1 MYLKNI
7 YWFYNKALSPSF
19 CDDIVKF
26 GKMMKDQLAVT
37 VDQSKYDIT
46 PEEEK
51 ELLKVRNSRI
61 TWIEPMRWM
70 NIWFHEIMWDA
81 NIKAGWNFDIDEG
94 EPYQFTKY
102 TEGQFYGWHQ
112 DVGPDGFN
120 DGLQRK
126 LSLVV
131 SLTDPSEY
139 EGGNLE
145 IVSPN
150 LSPVTKIEKKTF
162 SEPEWMNKGTVI
174 VFPSMMWHQ
183 VKKVTKGT
191 RYSLVSWFRGK
202 DFK

>member
-1 MYLKNI
+1 
-7 YWFYNKALSPSF
+7 
-19 CDDIVKF
+19 
-26 GKMMKDQLAVT
+26 MMKDQLAVT